1 MDERDREQ
9 TSFSTPEG
17 HFQFK
22 HMPFGLTNSPAT
34 FQRAMHTIL
43 NGLTWMDCLDRRH
56 RNIRE
61 ESSRTQP
68 KIGCGVATT
77 RNCRSEIKRKE
88 MSTAERDSDLGP
100 CRQPEGCR
108 HRPGED
114 ESVDAPHDVSTLRS
128 FLGCAGYHRQFVPNF
143 ADVASPLYDLERK
156 GVNFKWTIH
165 CQQAFD
171 TLRDCLTSVPV
182 LAYPDFDQL
191 FILDTDASNTGLG
204 AVLSQV
210 QDRKDRVIAYAAKA
224 LNTVQ
229 SPSFDN

>member
-1 MDERDREQ
+1 MCDERDREQ
-9 TSFSTPEG
+9 TAFSTPEG

-68 KIGCGVATT
+68 KIGSGVATT
-77 RNCRSEIKRKE
+77 KNCWVKLNAKKCQLLREETVIMGHVVSQKGVAPDPEKIKALKE
-88 MSTAERDSDLGP
+88 YP
-100 CRQPEGCR
+100 
-108 HRPGED
+108 
-114 ESVDAPHDVSTLRS
+114 APHDVSTPRS

-191 FILDTDASNTGLG
+191 FILDTDASNTGLS

-210 QDRKDRVIAYAAKA
+210 QDGKERVIAYAAKA
-224 LNTVQ
+224 LNTV
-229 SPSFDN
+229 